1 MFGWI
6 DDTGTTKMCGL
17 NAATALGIVY
27 FFIMTII
34 LNRIKISISAR
45 LDKDKSVMEK
55 L

>member
-6 DDTGTTKMCGL
+6 DDTGTTKMRGL

-34 LNRIKISISAR
+34 LNRIIYISAR
-45 LDKDKSVMEK
+45 LVTYDF
-55 L
+55 